1 MMMKLENK
9 CHKLPAAVQ
18 NVRLQR
24 EDVSLLD
31 EVVKEKYE
39 HFYNK
44 EYSLNVFEHDLEET
58 NIHIDRLIECIE
70 SQNENAR

>member
-1 MMMKLENK
+1 MMMKLENNVI
-9 CHKLPAAVQ
+9 KLPAAVQ

-44 EYSLNVFEHDLEET
+44 EYSLNVLSNDFGRNKYNT
-58 NIHIDRLIECIE
+58 LI
-70 SQNENAR
+70 